1 MCHDPKPIL
10 KKKTTSEAILQR
22 SLSQHTLLQHAG
34 AILKAREE
42 GNIQSPSVSS
52 ASGFRC
58 LQDQSGSPTPTAT
71 VGTPTTASVS
81 DITRRIHFNDEVVQC
96 IAVDSGDEDEYRESW
111 PTTLDRDTSSDD
123 VDMTEQTSPS
133 SSASSKSLC
142 NEKKTIA
149 PLPSTTLKYRPEAP
163 ELPTNSIIGR
173 LFGTR
178 SSPWSSIA
186 SSGESHQ
193 PPSEPS
199 ANFLMDYEG
208 YDDSNDALDLNW
220 KPRQFPEYDDDM
232 ELDQSLD
239 LTFSDTLSFGDYGE
253 ASNAGVFDR
262 VLDSVNTAKDIAHV
276 IWNVGWRR

>member
-10 KKKTTSEAILQR
+10 KKKTASETILQR

-42 GNIQSPSVSS
+42 GNIQGPSVS

-71 VGTPTTASVS
+71 AGTPTTASVS

-96 IAVDSGDEDEYRESW
+96 IAVDSGDEDEYQESW

-133 SSASSKSLC
+133 SSVSSKSLC
-142 NEKKTIA
+142 HEKKTIA

-163 ELPTNSIIGR
+163 ELPANSIIGR

-178 SSPWSSIA
+178 SSPWSSIG
-186 SSGESHQ
+186 SPGESRQ

-220 KPRQFPEYDDDM
+220 KPRQFSEYDDDM
-232 ELDQSLD
+232 ELDQNLD
-239 LTFSDTLSFGDYGE
+239 LTSSDTLSFGDYGE